1 MIKISLNIALNNLWY
16 NQITQ
21 IMKELKLSKTFIA
34 LRHPNFRL
42 WFIGQVIS
50 LIGTW
55 MQATA
60 QGYLVYELTN
70 SSAYLGAVAFAN
82 GLPTL
87 FFSTFGGL
95 IADRISKRK
104 MIIITQSSM
113 MVLAFILAILSF
125 TGWVQAWHIIILAFL
140 LGIANAFDAPARQ
153 AFIVEMVSREDLANA
168 IALNSTIFNLGTL
181 VGPSAAGLIYAW
193 LGPSWCFTI
202 NGISFIGVIGALL
215 LMKLQSEPVVSV
227 SRSALKNLK
236 EGFQFVLKEP
246 RIRLILVYVGL
257 VSIFGFSLLTL
268 VPAWAVKI
276 LGGDVRTNGWL
287 LSARGAGSL
296 VGALM
301 VAYVGSKAT
310 RHRIWQFGWYLM
322 PVALVGFG
330 LLRWVPGSLLVLAV
344 MGWGLMTVLNISNAL
359 IQSYVPDHLRGRVMS
374 VYVLVF
380 MGTSPIGSLL
390 AGSVAAKFGEPSMVF
405 LSAGV
410 MTLAALG
417 TLFFRK
423 TIKTF

>member
-1 MIKISLNIALNNLWY
+1 MKEISLNIALNNLWY

-140 LGIANAFDAPARQ
+140 LGDRK
-153 AFIVEMVSREDLANA
+153 S
-168 IALNSTIFNLGTL
+168 
-181 VGPSAAGLIYAW
+181 
-193 LGPSWCFTI
+193 
-202 NGISFIGVIGALL
+202 
-215 LMKLQSEPVVSV
+215 VV
-227 SRSALKNLK
+227 
-236 EGFQFVLKEP
+236 
-246 RIRLILVYVGL
+246 
-257 VSIFGFSLLTL
+257 
-268 VPAWAVKI
+268 
-276 LGGDVRTNGWL
+276 
-287 LSARGAGSL
+287 
-296 VGALM
+296 
-301 VAYVGSKAT
+301 
-310 RHRIWQFGWYLM
+310 
-322 PVALVGFG
+322 
-330 LLRWVPGSLLVLAV
+330 
-344 MGWGLMTVLNISNAL
+344 
-359 IQSYVPDHLRGRVMS
+359 
-374 VYVLVF
+374 
-380 MGTSPIGSLL
+380 
-390 AGSVAAKFGEPSMVF
+390 
-405 LSAGV
+405 
-410 MTLAALG
+410 
-417 TLFFRK
+417 
-423 TIKTF
+423 